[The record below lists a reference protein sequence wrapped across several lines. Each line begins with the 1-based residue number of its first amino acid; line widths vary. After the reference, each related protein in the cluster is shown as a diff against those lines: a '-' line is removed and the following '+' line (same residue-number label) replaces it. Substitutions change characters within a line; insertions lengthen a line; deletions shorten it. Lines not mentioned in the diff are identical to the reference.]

1 MTRENPQ
8 VNVRLPPDLFEVL
21 EAAAF
26 AQRLTPST
34 LLTDLAEEA
43 ISRIGEEAST
53 QTAMRAR
60 READTALDQTVSPIT
75 GRKTVRRIKR
85 AE

>member
-8 VNVRLPPDLFEVL
+8 VNVRLPPDLYEVL

-43 ISRIGEEAST
+43 IDRLGREPST
-53 QTAMRAR
+53 QMALRAR
-60 READTALDQTVSPIT
+60 QEAETTLGQAVSPIT
-75 GRKTVRRIKR
+75 GRKTVRRIR
-85 AE
+85 RVE